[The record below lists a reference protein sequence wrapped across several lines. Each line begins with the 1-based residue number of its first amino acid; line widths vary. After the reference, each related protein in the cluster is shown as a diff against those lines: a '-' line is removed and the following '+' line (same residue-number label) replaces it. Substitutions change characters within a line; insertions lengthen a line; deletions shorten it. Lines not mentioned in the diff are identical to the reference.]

1 MKATTDGN
9 TVTLIPETDRD
20 RDVLDEMI
28 CMGVLKVTG
37 MGRDAATLNVIH
49 CEIAPRGYVK

>member
-20 RDVLDEMI
+20 RTVLDEMVRV
-28 CMGVLKVTG
+28 GVLDVIG
-37 MGRDAATLNVIH
+37 MGRDAGTLNVIH
-49 CEIAPRGYVK
+49 CEIAPRQE